1 MGRLAVGA
9 AESRDRFN
17 FPHGRAESQA
27 YERIVLGRMPLL
39 DLLEVPH
46 PPRQCGQVFRQ
57 CTRNKFIGQPL
68 VQLPRVH
75 YIAAKRPAAS
85 TRAALDSSP
94 HTA

>member
-1 MGRLAVGA
+1 MGA
-9 AESRDRFN
+9 N

-68 VQLPRVH
+68 VHLALHRSE
-75 YIAAKRPAAS
+75 AAGREHQGS
-85 TRAALDSSP
+85 IG
-94 HTA
+94 